1 MGVLTC
7 LPLAATRWAGNT
19 FVPHVAVAV
28 AVSGL
33 YLLVCVPQTQLSQQ
47 GSAAS
52 FVRQHLDVASIR
64 RQPARPGVDGVG
76 KTEKEQES
84 VLSEGGSKRHKI
96 SQKPKQTNKNIK

>member
-7 LPLAATRWAGNT
+7 LPLAATRWPGNT

-33 YLLVCVPQTQLSQQ
+33 YLLVYVPQTQLSQQ

-52 FVRQHLDVASIR
+52 FVRQHLDMASIR

-76 KTEKEQES
+76 KTEKEAR
-84 VLSEGGSKRHKI
+84 GGSKRHKI